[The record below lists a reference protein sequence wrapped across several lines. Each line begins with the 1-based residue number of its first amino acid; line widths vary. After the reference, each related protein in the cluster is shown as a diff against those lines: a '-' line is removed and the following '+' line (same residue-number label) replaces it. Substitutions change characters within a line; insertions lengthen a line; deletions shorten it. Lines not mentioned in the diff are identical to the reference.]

1 MPLNL
6 GNGLILLVEVKKST
20 FFFYSCLEERDTFIN
35 ICLVCNLVSQCF
47 TSQLKTQLFSTNK
60 RKIKFDVVCF
70 LWSLSCS
77 ALKEPPNGETCN
89 FKTKAFLIEYGWVLG
104 TKGITGRAILFFAGI
119 ILRIRRSWLTIR
131 FLWQKMWSLLF
142 EIRNSLV
149 VLNILIIFLLTIND
163 FLLLGSSVFKGFR
176 S

>member
-119 ILRIRRSWLTIR
+119 ILCIRRKLANNQISLTKDVKFAFWNKEFISSIEYSYHISFNYQWFPFAW
-131 FLWQKMWSLLF
+131 FLSLQRL
-142 EIRNSLV
+142 
-149 VLNILIIFLLTIND
+149 
-163 FLLLGSSVFKGFR
+163 
-176 S
+176 